1 MKATH
6 SMKTGW
12 RYTLSA
18 IAAMLAPV
26 ALAQL
31 FPRLEQTNIAL
42 LYLLAVLISATNF
55 GLGPA
60 ILSSALAFLSF
71 NFFFVPPLHT
81 LTVSDPQDILRLF
94 TFLFVA
100 VIASSLAGHAHE
112 QADTAERRAAELAAL
127 YGLSQA
133 ISAEVDLERILPV
146 AAETAA
152 QLLGV
157 PHCAVLLYDGGRLVE
172 RASYGQ
178 PATRPAKHADAFLR
192 AGPRV
197 LGVLRVTQ
205 RSLAEPLTSAEQ
217 EQQKTIAAQLVLVLE
232 RARLAEAA
240 GQAHALAESDRLKSA
255 LLSSVSHDLRTP
267 LAVIKGAATNLLQE
281 DVGWEAAARREFLIT
296 INQETDHLNRLVGNL
311 LDMSRIEAGALNPA
325 RSWQDL
331 GELIGEIAERLR
343 PRLDGHPLELDLP
356 DDLPPVQISYTQID
370 QVLTNLVENAAK
382 YTPPGTPIGVRAQS
396 VDAEVQVE
404 ILDSGPGIPDTMISH
419 IFDKFFRTVEPE
431 RHADGTGLG
440 LAICKGIVEA
450 HGGRI
455 WVENRPSGGARF
467 IFTLP
472 LSSAVISNSIREQT
486 L

>member
-1 MKATH
+1 
-6 SMKTGW
+6 
-12 RYTLSA
+12 
-18 IAAMLAPV
+18 
-26 ALAQL
+26 
-31 FPRLEQTNIAL
+31 
-42 LYLLAVLISATNF
+42 
-55 GLGPA
+55 
-60 ILSSALAFLSF
+60 
-71 NFFFVPPLHT
+71 
-81 LTVSDPQDILRLF
+81 
-94 TFLFVA
+94 
-100 VIASSLAGHAHE
+100 
-112 QADTAERRAAELAAL
+112 
-127 YGLSQA
+127 
-133 ISAEVDLERILPV
+133 
-146 AAETAA
+146 
-152 QLLGV
+152 
-157 PHCAVLLYDGGRLVE
+157 LLYDGSGRLVE

-178 PATRPAKHADAFLR
+178 PATMPAKYVDAFLR

-197 LGVLRVTQ
+197 LGVLRATQ
-205 RSLAEPLTSAEQ
+205 RSLAEPLSEAEQ
-217 EQQKTIAAQLVLVLE
+217 DQQKTIAAQLVLVLE

-255 LLSSVSHDLRTP
+255 LLSSISHDLRTP
-267 LAVIKGAATNLLQE
+267 LAVIKGAATNLLQD

-331 GELIGEIAERLR
+331 GELIAEVAERLL

-356 DDLPPVQISYTQID
+356 ADLPPVQISYTQID

-382 YTPPGTPIGVRAQS
+382 YSPPGTPISVRARPG
-396 VDAEVQVE
+396 DAEVQVE
-404 ILDSGPGIPDTMISH
+404 VLDSGPGIPETMISR

-455 WVENRPSGGARF
+455 WVENRPTGGARF

-472 LSSAVISNSIREQT
+472 LRDLRNRNGSDLPDKVTRDQRPET
-486 L
+486 GDKETRRPETDGE